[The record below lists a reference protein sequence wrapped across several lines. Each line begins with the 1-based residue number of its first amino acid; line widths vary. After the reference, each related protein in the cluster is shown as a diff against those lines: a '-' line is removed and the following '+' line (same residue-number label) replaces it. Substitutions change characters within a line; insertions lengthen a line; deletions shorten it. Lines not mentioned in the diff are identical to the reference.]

1 MRRRQFV
8 SLPALQ
14 YGTETGR
21 VSAAGN
27 IPSWPVFDQSEEE
40 GLKTVLRSS
49 RWGRGNGKAVAGFE
63 EQYARL
69 TGAKHCLAVANG
81 TSALLVAMGVL
92 GIGPG
97 DEVIV
102 PPYTF
107 IATINAVL
115 RFHAV
120 PVFADIDPSTLQIDA
135 KQVEAKITPRTRAIV
150 QVHMAG
156 GVGDLGAVIAI
167 GKKHGIPVV
176 EDAAQAHLAE
186 WQGKHVGP
194 QGTIGCFS
202 FQASKNLNSGEG
214 GAVVTNDSR
223 LAELAFAF
231 HNNSRGATQPG
242 TEFHYE
248 MSGAN
253 LRLTEFQGALLSAQ
267 MARIEE
273 QARRRTAFSQG
284 LDAVL
289 SRHEGLTPYRVAAG
303 CTRNAYHLYMF
314 RYDAARFGGRSRSEF
329 IQHLG
334 KHGIPASGG
343 YAPLQDEPFLR
354 NTFESRGY
362 QFAYGK
368 GLFAKWRK
376 QNDCPLN
383 RKACGEAVWFTQNFL
398 LGEEAWHGKLDRA
411 IAAFR
416 PGSAVNTGAY

>member
-8 SLPALQ
+8 TLPALQ
-14 YGTETGR
+14 YGSESVR
-21 VSAAGN
+21 AATPES

-40 GLKTVLRSS
+40 ELKTVLRSA
-49 RWGRGNGKAVAGFE
+49 RWGRGNGKAVARFE
-63 EQYARL
+63 EQYAKL
-69 TGAKHCLAVANG
+69 TGAQHCLAVANG

-107 IATINAVL
+107 IATVNAVL

-120 PVFADIDPSTLQIDA
+120 PVFADIDPTTLQIDP
-135 KQVEAKITPRTRAIV
+135 KQVEAKITPRTRAII

-156 GVGDLGAVIAI
+156 GVGDLGKVLAI
-167 GKKHGIPVV
+167 GKKHGIPVI

-186 WQGKHVGP
+186 WEGKHVGAH
-194 QGTIGCFS
+194 GAIGCFS

-223 LAELAFAF
+223 LADIAYAF
-231 HNNSRGATQPG
+231 HNNSRGKSQPG

-267 MARIEE
+267 MARIEA
-273 QARRRTAFSQG
+273 QARKRTEFSRG

-289 SRHEGLTPYRVAAG
+289 AKHDGLTPYRVAPG

-314 RYDAARFGGRSRSEF
+314 RYDAARFGGRSRADF
-329 IQHLG
+329 LKHLSQ
-334 KHGIPASGG
+334 HGIPASGG

-368 GLFAKWRK
+368 GFFAKWRK
-376 QNDCPLN
+376 QNDCPAN

-398 LGEEAWHGKLDRA
+398 LGDHAWHARIDRA
-411 IAAFR
+411 LSTFKA
-416 PGSAVNTGAY
+416 G